1 MSDFLVARAVRAA
14 SRVPQIGDQH
24 RRPFSVERVVES
36 CSANKHAALAAH
48 APGSTRAFVLRSAEP
63 KENALNVRLA
73 VNGTL
78 MRGLAL
84 NGNLL
89 AAGATFVRE
98 TTTGPSYRLWSIG
111 DRHPAM
117 MRVASGGAAIA
128 VEVWDVPAA
137 GLASVLLGEPAG
149 LCVGKVRLADGE
161 EILGVLGEPI
171 LCEGQREITEYGG
184 WRAYVAARGGS
195 ARA

>member
-1 MSDFLVARAVRAA
+1 
-14 SRVPQIGDQH
+14 
-24 RRPFSVERVVES
+24 
-36 CSANKHAALAAH
+36 
-48 APGSTRAFVLRSAEP
+48 VLRSAEP

-117 MRVASGGAAIA
+117 MRVASGGAPIV
-128 VEVWDVPAA
+128 VEVWNVPTA
-137 GLASVLLGEPAG
+137 GLATILLGEPPG
-149 LCVGKVRLADGE
+149 LCIGKVRLADGE